1 MAPNTSTIVRQIYT
15 QSQLVGAAL
24 MVLQTLRTVSARH
37 EPQKPIRVLANGAGS
52 VTSAPCSPDPGIFQ
66 VFDDEIIPATGL
78 LLSLFFQ
85 LLMLITGWLRKRTS
99 KASAFAWTAYVS
111 ADILVFYLLG
121 LLTRTQSHTEVYG
134 LWSALLIY
142 HLGGPDN
149 FTAYERADSE
159 LWMRHLLS
167 LLQQVG
173 TATYVIAVNTRGWL
187 LTPTLIVLFIGVYR
201 YWERNSALRHSSRR
215 GINRAVSP
223 VYRYMMH
230 GLQERRGKGPD
241 GIDMLEF
248 LVAGSADW
256 MQKLLSEQ
264 PLEHPNIVT
273 TGDIERD
280 LKFSTPALT
289 DWAVRL
295 TVASATAF
303 AYLRRLI
310 SLARFEQFEKVSPM
324 RNLWFEKYLQDKRK
338 WLPYLHLEQNFLY
351 NLLYTKPVDSD
362 RHVLL
367 LLLRMLSSLALVAA
381 LFITFCYANEE
392 TWDGHAS
399 YKVSTY
405 IVLAVACVVEIAYFI
420 RLVCSKGAV
429 VAMLVAQV
437 RTKRRLTAVRSGA
450 KNIFLSADLSINR
463 FFCEKAMRITMFLE
477 ENIILTRLKISY
489 IPPPDRSL
497 LVRMPLPCLVILRT
511 IMAFPRLFL
520 KLSVDCLGRPWF
532 DFGPS
537 PDTGWQMLSWT
548 FPDEC
553 DIEAEFRKIQAC
565 QDDAVAAIFEPLL
578 YITHAEDRYS
588 QPAGVPSPLPRTS
601 ESCCDRI
608 SPFYKSDWEHMLI
621 IFWLATLKIL
631 KIENDLSKSGS
642 SLDGEKSISPSD
654 NRDQSQLPPES
665 SLNAADLEN
674 QTRLAADSTLE
685 LVERTQRSV
694 ESDAAAEIQPND
706 QSNETESIENSD
718 PECRISADTAELA
731 DRNQAV
737 WQMLYVCRL
746 LTVRPQLLPTQLDLT
761 KELVEE
767 TLRIAESDIKNPLKW
782 LEKTKEKVSELGEPR
797 KLGEIKLSNGNM
809 APVSGFDPHLRNHS
823 KIFTDCLES
832 SSQLAVL
839 LLKLDAARRW
849 EVLKKSACWFIASL
863 AQSNKVEEHCA
874 MLRDGGELLTTLWI
888 LSSDLGGG
896 AQY

>member
-1 MAPNTSTIVRQIYT
+1 
-15 QSQLVGAAL
+15 
-24 MVLQTLRTVSARH
+24 MVLQTWRTVSARH

-52 VTSAPCSPDPGIFQ
+52 VTSAPSSPDPGFLHL
-66 VFDDEIIPATGL
+66 FDDEIIPATGL

-121 LLTRTQSHTEVYG
+121 LLTRTQSHTGVYG

-167 LLQQVG
+167 LVQQVG

-187 LTPTLIVLFIGVYR
+187 LTPTLIVFFIGVYR

-256 MQKLLSEQ
+256 MQRLRSGQ
-264 PLEHPNIVT
+264 PREHPNIVT
-273 TGDIERD
+273 TGEIERD

-295 TVASATAF
+295 TVANATAF

-310 SLARFEQFEKVSPM
+310 SLARFEQLRGVSPM

-351 NLLYTKPVDSD
+351 SLLYTKPVDSD
-362 RHVLL
+362 RHLLL
-367 LLLRMLSSLALVAA
+367 LLLRILSSLALLAA
-381 LFITFCYANEE
+381 LFITLWHASEE

-399 YKVSTY
+399 YKVTTY
-405 IVLAVACVVEIAYFI
+405 IVLAVGCVVEIVYFI

-437 RTKRRLTAVRSGA
+437 RTKRRLTAVRSRA
-450 KNIFLSADLSINR
+450 KKILLSADLSINR
-463 FFCEKAMRITMFLE
+463 FFCEKAMRITMFVE
-477 ENIILTRLKISY
+477 DNIILTRLKISY
-489 IPPPDRSL
+489 IPPPNRSL
-497 LVRMPLPCLVILRT
+497 LVRMPFPCVVILRR

-520 KLSVDCLGRPWF
+520 QLSVNCLGRPWI

-537 PDTGWQMLSWT
+537 PDRGWEMLSWT
-548 FPDEC
+548 FPEKC
-553 DIEAEFRKIQAC
+553 DKEAEFRKIQAC

-588 QPAGVPSPLPRTS
+588 EPAGVPSALPRTS
-601 ESCCDRI
+601 ESCCDI
-608 SPFYKSDWEHMLI
+608 IYPFYKSDWEHILI

-631 KIENDLSKSGS
+631 KIEND
-642 SLDGEKSISPSD
+642 
-654 NRDQSQLPPES
+654 
-665 SLNAADLEN
+665 AN

-685 LVERTQRSV
+685 LAKRTQRSV

-706 QSNETESIENSD
+706 QSNETESNENSD
-718 PECRISADTAELA
+718 RECRWISAETAELA

-737 WQMLYVCRL
+737 WQMLYVSRL

-761 KELVEE
+761 KEIVEE
-767 TLRIAESDIKNPLKW
+767 NLTIAESDIKEPSKW
-782 LEKTKEKVSELGEPR
+782 REKTEEEVSKLGEPR
-797 KLGEIKLSNGNM
+797 KVVEIKLSNGNM
-809 APVSGFDPHLRNHS
+809 APASAFGPHLLNHS
-823 KIFTDCLES
+823 AFLGDCQGS

-839 LLKLDAARRW
+839 LLKLDAATRW

>member
-1 MAPNTSTIVRQIYT
+1 
-15 QSQLVGAAL
+15 
-24 MVLQTLRTVSARH
+24 MVLQTWRTVSARH

-52 VTSAPCSPDPGIFQ
+52 VTSAPCSPDPGIFH
-66 VFDDEIIPATGL
+66 VLDDEIIPATGL

-99 KASAFAWTAYVS
+99 KASTFAWTAYVS

-173 TATYVIAVNTRGWL
+173 TAAYVIAVNTRGWL

-223 VYRYMMH
+223 LYFYMMH

-256 MQKLLSEQ
+256 MQKLRLGQ
-264 PLEHPNIVT
+264 PREHPNIVT
-273 TGDIERD
+273 TGEIERD

-289 DWAVRL
+289 DWALRL

-310 SLARFEQFEKVSPM
+310 SLARFEQFQKVSPM
-324 RNLWFEKYLQDKRK
+324 RNLWFETYLQDKRK

-351 NLLYTKPVDSD
+351 DLLYTKPVDSD
-362 RHVLL
+362 RHLLL
-367 LLLRMLSSLALVAA
+367 LLLRMLSSLGLVAA
-381 LFITFCYANEE
+381 LFITFWHASEK

-399 YKVSTY
+399 YKVTTY
-405 IVLAVACVVEIAYFI
+405 IVLAVGCVVEIAYFI

-437 RTKRRLTAVRSGA
+437 RTKRRLTAVRSRA
-450 KNIFLSADLSINR
+450 KKIFLSADLSINR

-489 IPPPDRSL
+489 IPPPNRSL
-497 LVRMPLPCLVILRT
+497 LVRMPLPCVVILRT
-511 IMAFPRLFL
+511 IMAFPRMFL
-520 KLSVDCLGRPWF
+520 KLSVDCLGRPGI
-532 DFGPS
+532 DSGPS
-537 PDTGWQMLSWT
+537 PDRGWEMLSWT
-548 FPDEC
+548 FPDKC
-553 DIEAEFRKIQAC
+553 DIGAEFRKIQAC

-588 QPAGVPSPLPRTS
+588 QRAGVPSALPLTS
-601 ESCCDRI
+601 ESCCDI
-608 SPFYKSDWEHMLI
+608 IYPFYKSDWEHILI

-631 KIENDLSKSGS
+631 KIENDLSSR
-642 SLDGEKSISPSD
+642 DGGTSISPSD

-685 LVERTQRSV
+685 LVERTQRSG

-706 QSNETESIENSD
+706 QSNETESNENSD

-737 WQMLYVCRL
+737 WQMLYVSRL

-761 KELVEE
+761 KEIVEE
-767 TLRIAESDIKNPLKW
+767 NLRAAESDIKNPSNWLK
-782 LEKTKEKVSELGEPR
+782 KTKKKVSELGEPR

-809 APVSGFDPHLRNHS
+809 APFSAFDPHLRNHS
-823 KIFTDCLES
+823 AFLTDCQES

-839 LLKLDAARRW
+839 LLKLDAARMW